1 MSHHNLATF
10 GLVENSYNVVLIVTL
25 IFYLT
30 SIRIFINFYTLSEYM
45 CQLLSNL
52 DVNNLQPKI
61 YFGSL

>member
-1 MSHHNLATF
+1 MSHHNLTTF
-10 GLVENSYNVVLIVTL
+10 GPVENSYNVVLIVTL